1 MFRIYFENRKG
12 EKHCLCTGTEKECRK
27 SIMDYVQSLG
37 YKVYYTN
44 EFNIDDNIRRID
56 FGSHSEFC
64 YLEKVHD

>member
-27 SIMDYVQSLG
+27 SMMDYVQFLG

-44 EFNIDDNIRRID
+44 EFNIDDNILRID
-56 FGSHSEFC
+56 FGSH
-64 YLEKVHD
+64 

>member
-12 EKHCLCTGTEKECRK
+12 EKYCLCKGTEKECRK
-27 SIMDYVQSLG
+27 SMMDYVQSLG

-56 FGSHSEFC
+56 CGSHSEFC